1 MVQHAHMHTTAVQA
15 LGTTQLHPM
24 LHIFVIVELLLQLPL
39 RSDSQIVR
47 KSCSQ
52 STQLACGPDFP
63 MVPNHSRIHD
73 SQLLNRRRLDLP
85 QACANARGGP
95 SSSPAATESG
105 PKWSDR
111 QPDGMLRMREPHV
124 LTVLADGGKRD
135 QEVIHRPIAR
145 WEAGVSCDLRAG
157 RASTEPNSL

>member
-1 MVQHAHMHTTAVQA
+1 MHTC
-15 LGTTQLHPM
+15 TQQLSK
-24 LHIFVIVELLLQLPL
+24 LWVLRNYTKCYIFVLVELSLQLPL
-39 RSDSQIVR
+39 RSDNQIVR